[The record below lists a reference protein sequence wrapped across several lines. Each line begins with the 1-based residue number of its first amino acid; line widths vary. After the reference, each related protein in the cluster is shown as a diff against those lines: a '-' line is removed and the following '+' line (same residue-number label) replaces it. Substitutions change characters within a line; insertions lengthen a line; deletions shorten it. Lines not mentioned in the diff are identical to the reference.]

1 MNKALA
7 VVLLVIGA
15 IVLIFGLNAGESFAS
30 EVSEVVHGTPT
41 DRSIVLIVIGSLLG
55 LAGLIGL
62 FAGAK
67 RA

>member
-7 VVLLVIGA
+7 VVLLVIGV

-30 EVSEVVHGTPT
+30 EVSEVVRGTPT

-55 LAGLIGL
+55 IAGLVGL